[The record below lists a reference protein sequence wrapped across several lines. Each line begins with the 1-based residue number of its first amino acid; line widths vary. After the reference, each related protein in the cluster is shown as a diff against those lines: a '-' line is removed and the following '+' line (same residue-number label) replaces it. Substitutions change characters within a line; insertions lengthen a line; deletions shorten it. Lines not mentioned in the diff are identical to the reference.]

1 MTDMKKALAIIF
13 ILLMSSPAFA
23 EGYIPMQQEVAYPSA
38 HSAEDV
44 VSSIISSVPYS
55 PEYDPG
61 GVGTLLGQTGPPSSL
76 IKERLNM
83 VTYSSYNNVGDM
95 PITRAILGTAT
106 FNLDFWPEV
115 ANLLAEKV
123 EGSEFNAA
131 RNKANALRDGAI
143 PRAEKAAEHAQA
155 ILPRIIYPFS
165 IGILAIVFVIQ
176 AIATYF
182 SPRTQVSHFAVDLFR
197 FMFFLIAILSFR
209 VWVVLLLD
217 IFNFAGYLISPW
229 GGQSEMQKGLVNA
242 AELGGAFSWASLSGI
257 ATGIMRWAAYMSIKV
272 LFISRDVMLA
282 VSLVTGP
289 LCLAMGYLS
298 LYTQND
304 FVKGFLSGWLQSF
317 FKFQFW
323 GVFASIALIG
333 LAIVDFLSKSGSAEP
348 LVVFITGI
356 AFVHAAFN
364 IPKLADNMS
373 SVVISSVLMATLSM
387 AATRGT
393 GGATAGA
400 AGVAKSGA
408 RRLIGR

>member
-1 MTDMKKALAIIF
+1 MMDMKKVLAIIF
-13 ILLMSSPAFA
+13 VLLMSSPAFA
-23 EGYIPMQQEVAYPSA
+23 EGYIPMQQEVSYPSA
-38 HSAEDV
+38 QSPESV
-44 VSSIISSVPYS
+44 VSSILSSVPAS
-55 PEYDPG
+55 PTPAFDAG
-61 GVGTLLGQTGPPSSL
+61 GIPLPS
-76 IKERLNM
+76 IKEQLNL
-83 VTYSSYNNVGDM
+83 VTYSNYNNVGDM
-95 PITRAILGTAT
+95 PITRAILGTVT

-115 ANLLAEKV
+115 ANLLAERV
-123 EGSEFNAA
+123 SGSEFNAA
-131 RNKANALRDGAI
+131 RNKANALRDGTI
-143 PRAEKAAEHAQA
+143 PRAERVAEHAQN

-182 SPRTQVSHFAVDLFR
+182 SSRTQVSHFAIDLFR
-197 FMFFLIAILSFR
+197 FMFFLIAILSFK
-209 VWVVLLLD
+209 VWVILLLD

-229 GGQSEMQKGLVNA
+229 GGQAEMQKELVA
-242 AELGGAFSWASLSGI
+242 AAQLDGSFSWLSLSSI
-257 ATGIMRWAAYMSIKV
+257 VTAIMQWAAYMSIKV

-289 LCLAMGYLS
+289 ICLAMGYLS
-298 LYTQND
+298 LYSQND
-304 FVKGFLSGWLQSF
+304 FIKGFLSGWLQTF

-333 LAIVDFLSKSGSAEP
+333 LAIVDFLSKSGSTEP